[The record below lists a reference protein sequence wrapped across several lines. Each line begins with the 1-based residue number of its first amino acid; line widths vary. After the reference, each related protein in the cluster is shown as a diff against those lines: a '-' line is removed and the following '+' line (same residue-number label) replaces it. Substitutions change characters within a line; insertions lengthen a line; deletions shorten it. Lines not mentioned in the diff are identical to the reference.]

1 MFNLLNMADKN
12 IKLITAINRLIRNM
26 FGCTADVVAAVWNLL
41 KVLIYQ
47 NVQKITHLLCL
58 LAYMQSYQNF

>member
-1 MFNLLNMADKN
+1 MFNLLNMANKN

-58 LAYMQSYQNF
+58 LAYMQSYQNY